1 MASKLCC
8 TEEQSRSSSSPELP
22 NARLSG
28 ATPARQPLLHHRI
41 GSQSSRFTSARTE
54 ELHELRQIFD
64 KAMDDKSKEASSPAK
79 TPRSHLLRPSVY
91 SLHSIHKM
99 KSMHALIR
107 QKLSKDS
114 TKTASNSHLKDE
126 VTEKKC
132 PEDEPSTVVQ
142 SPRDGPNLQLKITK
156 ADLRKDLLSDKRP
169 EEGGYDP
176 DAEVL
181 DDIAKNVGKR
191 SSLKRPSLHS
201 IDWTSSPTRS
211 R

>member
-1 MASKLCC
+1 
-8 TEEQSRSSSSPELP
+8 
-22 NARLSG
+22 
-28 ATPARQPLLHHRI
+28 
-41 GSQSSRFTSARTE
+41 
-54 ELHELRQIFD
+54 
-64 KAMDDKSKEASSPAK
+64 
-79 TPRSHLLRPSVY
+79 
-91 SLHSIHKM
+91 M

-107 QKLSKDS
+107 QKLSKDLP
-114 TKTASNSHLKDE
+114 KTASNSHLKDE
-126 VTEKKC
+126 ITEKKC
-132 PEDEPSTVVQ
+132 PEEEGPSTVIQ

-169 EEGGYDP
+169 EDGGYDP